1 MGIWWWLERFY
12 GDEHLG
18 MDKMNLLVAWI
29 LNVVV
34 GPVVWTCCGHV
45 VDLLCGHG
53 QQGGDAEGDSSR
65 HCVRVKP
72 ETHLVTWE
80 L

>member
-29 LNVVV
+29 LNVYM
-34 GPVVWTCCGHV
+34 
-45 VDLLCGHG
+45 
-53 QQGGDAEGDSSR
+53 
-65 HCVRVKP
+65 
-72 ETHLVTWE
+72 
-80 L
+80 